1 MTAFLNKPGDI
12 VEVPYMV
19 IRGRGQV
26 ADQHA
31 FSFPR
36 LSILLDFFDH
46 VILLHAISLPGLVP
60 SARSFQVDPG
70 GKSFNTAGVMSW
82 FVGRLEDWKVLVAP
96 LRGYPKDVR
105 SKKGPLVG
113 CFI

>member
-12 VEVPYMV
+12 VEVPCKGKGASSRSTCIFISMTFH
-19 IRGRGQV
+19 I
-26 ADQHA
+26 A
-31 FSFPR
+31 S
-36 LSILLDFFDH
+36 
-46 VILLHAISLPGLVP
+46 SLPGLVP

-82 FVGRLEDWKVLVAP
+82 FVGRLEDWKVLEVP